1 MTENEN
7 YFENSSF
14 HVFRLNNLNT
24 LDEHDPDKIIF
35 DDYSLMNTEAQYL
48 FPDEIKQ
55 YLSDI
60 EPFENLS
67 LLHLNIRSAKANF
80 ENFKIFLEESNFI
93 FNIICLSETWLTDDA
108 FSESCRFDLLE
119 YDAIHLQRKSK
130 KRGGGGVIY
139 VKNSLRFKMRKDM
152 CISEC
157 NGKFV
162 SIEIVNDKTKNILVT
177 CCYKPPNASTEN
189 FSNHLQNIIQKVSLE
204 KKKLFV
210 LGDFNINALNYDN
223 DIESQNFYNNLF
235 RYGVIPLINK
245 PTRITRNSAT
255 LIDNIS
261 TNFLFENSLKKGII
275 KTPISDHMPIFIS
288 ANTSNKQK
296 QKQNKVTFTKRLLSL
311 NNQLAFQNELG
322 NIDWSP
328 LDSLNDANSMFNNF
342 HHIFSNLYEKHFPET
357 EVKIKV
363 KTLNSPWT
371 LFEKVKRTAKS
382 NYYKKQLEKC
392 QLSSRKTW
400 QVLNE
405 IIGKPKINESFPKI
419 LHTKNKTIDNEN
431 NIANE
436 FNNFCVNI
444 GPKLAA
450 KIPNVNKS
458 FKEYLQCNKN
468 QFKNEILTF
477 KEYETAFKSL
487 KRNKSS
493 GIDGINSNIV
503 IDCFN
508 ELKVP
513 LFKICKR
520 SLNEGIFPDILK
532 SAKVKPIYKSGDKT
546 DIGNY
551 RPISILSIFS
561 KIFERIMFNRLYAFF
576 KNNDLFYS
584 KQFGFEKSTSTEHAI
599 LHLFNEIKN
608 SFANGE
614 FTLGVFNDLSKAFDT
629 VDHKI
634 MIKKLMM
641 YGIRGVPCRWIADY
655 LSKRTQSIY
664 NGNKKLTNSSLI
676 SCGVPQGSILGPLL
690 FLIYV
695 NDLWRAT
702 NISTIMFADDS
713 NFFILGKDIP
723 QLFVQMNNE
732 LDKVSL
738 WFNANKLSINSTKTM
753 TTKGIKRLKTIFD
766 YSDLVSIRPAG
777 RKYGCSH
784 SHIIKTLAK
793 YTDIKSYT
801 KQGTPHR
808 QENQNEQIKT
818 GIDRL
823 YRDFKRKLDD
833 ESYFTLSHSTI
844 NGNSTYYSSNRDK
857 TPPSVKYRKK
867 RKFEPKISAVHPR
880 SSCSS
885 CRRAVH
891 PCSSWHLYIL
901 AGPGVI
907 ALCQN
912 RDQLL

>member
-1 MTENEN
+1 MVSNMTENEN
-7 YFENSSF
+7 YFENSSY
-14 HVFRLNNLNT
+14 HAFRLNNLNT
-24 LDEHDPDKIIF
+24 LDEHNPDKIIF

-67 LLHLNIRSAKANF
+67 LLHLNIRSGKANF

-130 KRGGGGVIY
+130 IRGGGVVIY

-157 NGKFV
+157 NGEFV
-162 SIEIVNDKTKNILVT
+162 SIEIVNDKTKNILVN
-177 CCYKPPNASTEN
+177 C
-189 FSNHLQNIIQKVSLE
+189 
-204 KKKLFV
+204 
-210 LGDFNINALNYDN
+210 DFNINALNYDN
-223 DIESQNFYNNLF
+223 DIESQNFYNDLF
-235 RYGVIPLINK
+235 RYSVIPLINK
-245 PTRITRNSAT
+245 PTKITRNSAT
-255 LIDNIS
+255 LIDNIL

-328 LDSLNDANSMFNNF
+328 LESLNDANSMFNNF
-342 HHIFSNLYEKHFPET
+342 HHNFSNLYEKHFPET

-363 KTLNSPWT
+363 KTLNSPWFSKG
-371 LFEKVKRTAKS
+371 LKKASKR
-382 NYYKKQLEKC
+382 
-392 QLSSRKTW
+392 
-400 QVLNE
+400 
-405 IIGKPKINESFPKI
+405 
-419 LHTKNKTIDNEN
+419 
-431 NIANE
+431 
-436 FNNFCVNI
+436 
-444 GPKLAA
+444 PKLAA
-450 KIPNVNKS
+450 KTPNVNKS

-468 QFKNEILTF
+468 QFKNENSTF

-493 GIDGINSNIV
+493 GIDVINSNIV

-513 LFKICKR
+513 LFKIFKR

-532 SAKVKPIYKSGDKT
+532 SAKVKPIYKSGNKT

-561 KIFERIMFNRLYAFF
+561 KIFERIVFNRLYAFF

-584 KQFGFEKSTSTEHAI
+584 KQFGFQKSTSTEHAI
-599 LHLFNEIKN
+599 LHLINEIKN

-614 FTLGVFNDLSKAFDT
+614 FTLGVFIDLSKAFDT

-641 YGIRGVPCRWIADY
+641 YGIRGVTCRWIADY

-664 NGNKKLTNSSLI
+664 NGNNKLTNSSLI
-676 SCGVPQGSILGPLL
+676 SCGVPQGSILGLLL

-695 NDLWRAT
+695 NGLWRAT

-713 NFFILGKDIP
+713 NFFISGKDIP

-732 LDKVSL
+732 LYKISL
-738 WFNANKLSINSTKTM
+738 WFNANKLSINSSKSKLSLFHPLKKKIPISFPKLVIENTEVSRERVTKFLGVLIDENITWN
-753 TTKGIKRLKTIFD
+753 K
-766 YSDLVSIRPAG
+766 
-777 RKYGCSH
+777 
-784 SHIIKTLAK
+784 HIAYIG
-793 YTDIKSYT
+793 S
-801 KQGTPHR
+801 
-808 QENQNEQIKT
+808 
-818 GIDRL
+818 
-823 YRDFKRKLDD
+823 
-833 ESYFTLSHSTI
+833 
-844 NGNSTYYSSNRDK
+844 
-857 TPPSVKYRKK
+857 
-867 RKFEPKISAVHPR
+867 KISKK
-880 SSCSS
+880 
-885 CRRAVH
+885 
-891 PCSSWHLYIL
+891 
-901 AGPGVI
+901 
-907 ALCQN
+907 
-912 RDQLL
+912 